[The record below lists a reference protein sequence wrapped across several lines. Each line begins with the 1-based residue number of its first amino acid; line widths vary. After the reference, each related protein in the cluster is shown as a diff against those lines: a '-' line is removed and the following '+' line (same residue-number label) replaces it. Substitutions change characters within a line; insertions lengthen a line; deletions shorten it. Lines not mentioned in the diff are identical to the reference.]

1 MSSFSLS
8 YLLVKSPMFWQISP
22 PRFKAGEWFLSKSQ
36 EGEASQQPS
45 TSYAWCLDLER
56 REDDPVCQMG
66 VFSYGDG
73 SNCVKLPSINP
84 SCDLMFILFVPGYIL
99 THSHFLKMNRPVVT
113 WCCRQKFWRCT
124 TRGHSK
130 WPLYPLVY
138 SHWITPNWKFWNAGW
153 IVYTQ
158 ALSKAGVPLTTGWV
172 IRKSYA
178 QNLLFKSCYYD
189 WCASA
194 ISASGFLEDAFT
206 VYFCV
211 GESTRHEDLWNE
223 YGYSHINH
231 NCPHHNHH
239 MPLTCH
245 CLVDHIHGFGWVTV
259 EP

>member
-1 MSSFSLS
+1 M
-8 YLLVKSPMFWQISP
+8 I
-22 PRFKAGEWFLSKSQ
+22 
-36 EGEASQQPS
+36 
-45 TSYAWCLDLER
+45 WCLFCL
-56 REDDPVCQMG
+56 CQG
-66 VFSYGDG
+66 TYWPIV
-73 SNCVKLPSINP
+73 I
-84 SCDLMFILFVPGYIL
+84 
-99 THSHFLKMNRPVVT
+99 
-113 WCCRQKFWRCT
+113 FWRWIGQLSHDVVDRNFGDVPPEAIQSDHCI
-124 TRGHSK
+124 
-130 WPLYPLVY
+130 PLVY